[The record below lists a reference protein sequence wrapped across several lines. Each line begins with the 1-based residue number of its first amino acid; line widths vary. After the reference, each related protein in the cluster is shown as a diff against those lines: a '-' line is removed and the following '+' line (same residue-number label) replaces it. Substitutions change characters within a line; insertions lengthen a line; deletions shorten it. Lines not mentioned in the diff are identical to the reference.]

1 MRNLRESWILSLRRP
16 LPSST
21 SNSGFKDLEP
31 LKLKLKFLVLIRNNC
46 NIWSSINI
54 FELARNEAG
63 LLLGSNPAVMD
74 GYWFGISLLTI
85 PIGIP
90 IWIQIS
96 YLSKQTTASLIYT
109 IPIGSGFETSLLRA
123 FFFQVVLRI
132 QVTALKMGTVSESAN
147 GETSTDCGAY
157 IDQHS
162 APSYP
167 YPPIRASL
175 PFGSVTVVILSSINS
190 APFQN
195 LKVWYR
201 FRFFMDPWQETK
213 QPSYKQ
219 KCSELEAF
227 WLGVVDTGI
236 VTLVN
241 FMHLD
246 HWHAHMCAFVCQT
259 LPSSNLAI

>member
-1 MRNLRESWILSLRRP
+1 
-16 LPSST
+16 
-21 SNSGFKDLEP
+21 
-31 LKLKLKFLVLIRNNC
+31 
-46 NIWSSINI
+46 
-54 FELARNEAG
+54 
-63 LLLGSNPAVMD
+63 MD

-85 PIGIP
+85 PISIP
-90 IWIQIS
+90 IRIQIS

-132 QVTALKMGTVSESAN
+132 RVTALKMGTVSESAN

-195 LKVWYR
+195 LKAWYR
-201 FRFFMDPWQETK
+201 SRFFMDPWQETK

-241 FMHLD
+241 FMHLAD
-246 HWHAHMCAFVCQT
+246 MLTCALLCANLFHQATSRYPFTEHMSIIRTASAREIHLWQQEGQETV
-259 LPSSNLAI
+259 NERDI